1 MLEVIILA
9 AGQGRRMQT
18 DFPKV
23 LHTLAGATIISHV
36 VETVRKLHSSKIH
49 VVVGYKSEMV
59 KASLSA
65 FDIKIVYYLNM
76 TKFKIKSGIPKSMRS
91 CHTAHTMG
99 YFIEGHVPTED
110 IKRLIAERP
119 NALGLAVPGMPFGS
133 PGMGPEAERQAYN
146 VFIIRR
152 NRTPEVFQHYP
163 KAGLLV

>member
-1 MLEVIILA
+1 MIKKLQFSRRQMLV
-9 AGQGRRMQT
+9 
-18 DFPKV
+18 
-23 LHTLAGATIISHV
+23 GASSLFIFHPRIVFS
-36 VETVRKLHSSKIH
+36 ETGGPDIH
-49 VVVGYKSEMV
+49 VFKNAQCGCCDSWVEILSQKGFMV
-59 KASLSA
+59 TTENRSQDL
-65 FDIKIVYYLNM
+65 L
-76 TKFKIKSGIPKSMRS
+76 TKFKIKSGVPKAMRS

-152 NRTPEVFQHYP
+152 NRTPEVFHHYT